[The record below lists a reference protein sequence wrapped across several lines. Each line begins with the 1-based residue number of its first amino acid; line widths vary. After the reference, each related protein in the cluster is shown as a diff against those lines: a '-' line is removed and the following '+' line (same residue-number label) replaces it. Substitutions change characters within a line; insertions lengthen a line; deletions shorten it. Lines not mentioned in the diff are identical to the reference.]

1 MDDKHNSK
9 IKTLARNIQANP
21 DDSFSKFALALEF
34 LKKNNLQRAKLLFQ
48 DIYTNDPEYVGVYYH
63 LGKLYERLEYFDKAQ
78 KMYNEGMDVA
88 SNQEEHRTQK
98 ELQEA
103 LTQLENEIGNSKK

>member
-1 MDDKHNSK
+1 MADKQDST

-34 LKKNNLQRAKLLFQ
+34 LKKNNLQRAKLLFE
-48 DIYTNDPEYVGVYYH
+48 DIYRSDPAYVGVYYH
-63 LGKLYERLEYFDKAQ
+63 LGKLYERLDHLDKA
-78 KMYNEGMDVA
+78 KTMYNEGIDIA
-88 SNQEEHRTQK
+88 SNQDEHRTQK

-103 LTQLENEIGNSKK
+103 LAQLETEIEDQ